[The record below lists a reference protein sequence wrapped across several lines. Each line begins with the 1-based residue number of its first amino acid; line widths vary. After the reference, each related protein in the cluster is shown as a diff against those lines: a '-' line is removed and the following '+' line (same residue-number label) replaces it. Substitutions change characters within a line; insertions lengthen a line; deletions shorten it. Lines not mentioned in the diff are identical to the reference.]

1 MLGVAGTEVIKG
13 KGFGR
18 NKVSTHVIRNNVV
31 KMPLKT
37 TQTSLKQMSN

>member
-1 MLGVAGTEVIKG
+1 MLGVVGTEVIKV

-18 NKVSTHVIRNNVV
+18 NIVRTQVIRNNVV
-31 KMPLKT
+31 KMPLKK